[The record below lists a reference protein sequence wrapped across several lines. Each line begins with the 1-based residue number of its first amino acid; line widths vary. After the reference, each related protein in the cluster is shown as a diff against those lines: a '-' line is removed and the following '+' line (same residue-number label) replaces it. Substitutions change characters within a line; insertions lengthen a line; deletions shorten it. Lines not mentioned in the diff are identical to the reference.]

1 MSADITEAILA
12 WIRDTAKQRDGA
24 SEITA
29 ETRLLEDQVLSSV
42 ELLNLTFFIE
52 ERFDA
57 KLDPAEFVPENFE
70 TPKAVVALVER
81 SLGT

>member
-1 MSADITEAILA
+1 MSDIGQAIVA
-12 WIRDTAKQRDGA
+12 WIGEAAKQRGA
-24 SEITA
+24 ANEITLH
-29 ETRLLEDQVLSSV
+29 TRLLDDQVLSSV

-70 TPKAVVALVER
+70 TPNAVMAMVER
-81 SLGT
+81 SLET

>member
-1 MSADITEAILA
+1 MGDIRQAIVEWIGEA
-12 WIRDTAKQRDGA
+12 AKQRGA
-24 SEITA
+24 MNEITPD
-29 ETRLLEDQVLSSV
+29 TRLLDDQVLSSV

-70 TPKAVVALVER
+70 TPNAIVAMVER
-81 SLGT
+81 SVGT